1 MGEIFRQII
10 NISVSGS
17 FLIGAVIAVRFLLR
31 KEPRSIICILWILVG
46 IRFLL
51 PVSVESVFGVVPS
64 GEVVKYS
71 VWQEGVP
78 VVDTGFERI
87 DDSVNRQIQASYMT
101 EKREDGSTVWGWCAN
116 AWIIGMLFLTG
127 YFVWSWL
134 LLKRKVKTAVPE
146 YRCGHK
152 VYLCDNIPSP
162 FLMGI
167 VCPRIYLPH
176 GISEDAI
183 PYVIAHET
191 AHKKRRDYLTKW
203 IASLFLIVYW
213 FHPLI
218 WLSYVLLSR
227 DLEFACDE
235 WVIREMGTE
244 HKRNYSNA
252 LLGCALGGSAGFWCP
267 TAFGEVGV
275 KSRVLKVL
283 SYKKPALWGIVTAA
297 VLILLTAVLFLTQR
311 EKTPREGSVIAYK
324 GYELILDE
332 ALACSET
339 GFIRVRIRIREGEN
353 PEVNVR
359 DLRTHISPPI
369 AGNYGTLDLGENE
382 WEIHSLGC
390 YEGKIDQALM
400 LTEGYEGTEIGS
412 FGTELVKYEEA
423 EEFVIDSYAGKITI
437 LASAHSMKIFFEDG
451 IPDKKEKGVLAIEM
465 KSGEMWKATRIPLKS
480 KSTDIDFQNELG
492 INSGMEREEDGIIFI
507 AFEGPLNLKDVQSFV
522 LVAEE

>member
-1 MGEIFRQII
+1 MGEIFRQIL
-10 NISVSGS
+10 NISISGS
-17 FLIGAVIAVRFLLR
+17 FLIGAVIVVRFLLQ
-31 KEPRSIICILWILVG
+31 KESRSMICILWILVG

-51 PVSVESVFGVVPS
+51 PVSIESAFGVIPS

-87 DDSVNRQIQASYMT
+87 DGSLNRQIQASYMA
-101 EKREDGSTVWGWCAN
+101 EKSEGGLTVWEWCAY
-116 AWIIGMLFLTG
+116 AWIIGMLLWTG
-127 YFVWSWL
+127 CFARSWL
-134 LLKRKVKTAVPE
+134 ILKRKVKTAVPE
-146 YRCGHK
+146 HRYGHK
-152 VYLCDNIPSP
+152 VYLCDDIPSP

-167 VCPRIYLPH
+167 VHPRIYLPH
-176 GISEDAI
+176 GISEDTV

-191 AHKKRRDYLTKW
+191 AHKRRKDYLTKW

-235 WVIREMGTE
+235 YVIREMGTE
-244 HKRNYSNA
+244 HKKNYSNA
-252 LLGCALGGSAGFWCP
+252 LLGCALGRPAVFWCP

-297 VLILLTAVLFLTQR
+297 VLILLTAVCFLTQR
-311 EKTPREGSVIAYK
+311 KETQREGSVIAYK

-339 GFIRVRIRIREGEN
+339 GFIRVRIRVHEGEN

-359 DLRTHISPPI
+359 DLWTHISPSI
-369 AGNYGTLDLGENE
+369 AGNCGAMDLGENE
-382 WEIHSLGC
+382 WEIRSLGC
-390 YEGKIDQALM
+390 YEGEIDQGLM

-437 LASAHSMKIFFEDG
+437 LASAHSMKIFFEEG
-451 IPDKKEKGVLAIEM
+451 IPDKKERGVLAIEM
-465 KSGEMWKATRIPLKS
+465 KNGEIWKAERVPLRVGMS
-480 KSTDIDFQNELG
+480 GIDFQKELA
-492 INSGMEREEDGIIFI
+492 INSGMEREEEGMIFI

-522 LVAEE
+522 LIPEE